1 MTTSPYTE
9 YLRHHYEAKPAH
21 SRAGHRQT
29 DRLLAPWR
37 RHRTYTRRISAPAA
51 DPRWH

>member
-9 YLRHHYEAKPAH
+9 YLRHHYETQPG
-21 SRAGHRQT
+21 RQQAGRRQT

-37 RHRTYTRRISAPAA
+37 RHQVYNPSTAAPQS
-51 DPRWH
+51 R

>member
-9 YLRHHYEAKPAH
+9 YLRHHYEAQPTHK
-21 SRAGHRQT
+21 RTGHRQT

-37 RHRTYTRRISAPAA
+37 RHRVYYPASA
-51 DPRWH
+51 DPLSR

>member
-9 YLRHHYEAKPAH
+9 YLRHHYETQSTH
-21 SRAGHRQT
+21 GRAGRRQT

-37 RHRTYTRRISAPAA
+37 RHKKYNPTSAYPQS
-51 DPRWH
+51 R

>member
-9 YLRHHYEAKPAH
+9 YLRHHYETQPTH
-21 SRAGHRQT
+21 TPAGHRQT

-37 RHRTYTRRISAPAA
+37 RHRTYNPTSVAP
-51 DPRWH
+51 PSR